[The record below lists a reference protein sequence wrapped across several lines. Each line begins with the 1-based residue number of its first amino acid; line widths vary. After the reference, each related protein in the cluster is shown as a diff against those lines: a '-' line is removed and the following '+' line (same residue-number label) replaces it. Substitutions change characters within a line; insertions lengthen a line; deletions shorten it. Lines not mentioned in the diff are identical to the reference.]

1 MWIVI
6 KYNKKNLGSLKRDLL
21 SKIGNKTKFY
31 IPKILINY
39 QKKNKIIFKE
49 NFLLGDYLLCFHEN
63 FNNINFIETL
73 KYSKGVKYI
82 LSDFINA
89 QKEISNFIEKCK
101 LNESKNGYIKQSF
114 FDCDKKE
121 NYEFLSGPFSKM
133 IFKVIEENKSNYK
146 ILLDNF
152 KVTIS
157 KEDYLFKPV

>member
-1 MWIVI
+1 M
-6 KYNKKNLGSLKRDLL
+6 
-21 SKIGNKTKFY
+21 
-31 IPKILINY
+31 
-39 QKKNKIIFKE
+39 
-49 NFLLGDYLLCFHEN
+49 LGDYLLCFHEN

-133 IFKVIEENKSNYK
+133 IFKVIEENKSKYK